1 MFTKVF
7 EIVGMSTVKTP
18 SKSFK
23 VYHCVGD
30 PFYDSHSGR
39 FVCVCFSDLDSSFG
53 VGDLVNVIRAG
64 KNYYIVGHA

>member
-7 EIVGMSTVKTP
+7 QIVGMSTVKT
-18 SKSFK
+18 STKSFT
-23 VYHCVGD
+23 VYHCLGD
-30 PFYDSHSGR
+30 PFYDSHTGQ
-39 FVCVCFSDLDSSFG
+39 FVCVCFADPDSPFR